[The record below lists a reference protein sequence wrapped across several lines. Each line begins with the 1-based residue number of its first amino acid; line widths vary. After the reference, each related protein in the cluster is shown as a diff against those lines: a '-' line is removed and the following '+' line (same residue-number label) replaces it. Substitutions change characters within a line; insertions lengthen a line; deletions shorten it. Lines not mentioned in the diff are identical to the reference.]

1 MFRGLMIF
9 SMFLICTFIGFFLG
23 ENYKRRS
30 IQLKEFQKGL
40 LLLSNEIIYAN
51 TPLPDAL
58 MEVSKKVYNPIS
70 EILNDMS
77 FTLENGYAG
86 TIYESFEK
94 AYMKSK
100 EEMNLLD
107 DDYKIISDFFKT
119 LGSSGVTGQ
128 DKIFKIALDSIDIN
142 YKEAKKFEKENIKL
156 YRTLGLSIGAM
167 LAIFFI

>member
-1 MFRGLMIF
+1 MFRSFMIF
-9 SMFLICTFIGFFLG
+9 LMFIICTFIGFFLG

-30 IQLKEFQKGL
+30 IQLKEFQKGF

-58 MEVSKKVYNPIS
+58 LEISKKVSEPVS
-70 EILNDMS
+70 EIFSDMA
-77 FTLENGYAG
+77 FTLESGYTG
-86 TIYESFEK
+86 SIYESFEG
-94 AYMKSK
+94 AYSK
-100 EEMNLLD
+100 LREKINLTED
-107 DDYKIISDFFKT
+107 DSKIISDFFKT

-128 DKIFKIALDSIDIN
+128 DKIFKITLDNIDIN

>member
-77 FTLENGYAG
+77 FTLQNGYAG
-86 TIYESFEK
+86 TIYESF
-94 AYMKSK
+94 
-100 EEMNLLD
+100 
-107 DDYKIISDFFKT
+107 
-119 LGSSGVTGQ
+119 
-128 DKIFKIALDSIDIN
+128 
-142 YKEAKKFEKENIKL
+142 
-156 YRTLGLSIGAM
+156 
-167 LAIFFI
+167 